1 MNFTILVI
9 GAAVLVSLIAMVTF
23 DIMDDHNN
31 QQRSERQER
40 QLDNLQQSFEARQK
54 KNIVFLNLGEEH

>member
-9 GAAVLVSLIAMVTF
+9 GAAVLVSLIAMITF
-23 DIMDDHNN
+23 DIMDDHND
-31 QQRSERQER
+31 QQRSEREER
-40 QLDNLQQSFEARQK
+40 QLDNLQKSFEARQK

>member
-9 GAAVLVSLIAMVTF
+9 GAAVLVSLIAMIIF
-23 DIMDDHNN
+23 DIMDDHND